1 MLKNTQQRLFLS
13 HILPILITT
22 SLAGLA
28 LLYVIDGQ
36 TSHIIQVGNIT
47 GDTVLNLYAHLRFL
61 TVTIVTGEWIL
72 GAFLSW
78 ILVREMKSLPGKS
91 TKKTH
96 PSPEGQPFGPSTE
109 ESTRQIHSSLGSR
122 NQISMQTTPL
132 KKLHRQ
138 ISENRQHKLRFT
150 TDSDSGKEITSSA
163 GSSV

>member
-13 HILPILITT
+13 HILPILIST

-78 ILVREMKSLPGKS
+78 VLVREMKSLPGKS

-96 PSPEGQPFGPSTE
+96 PSPEGQLSGPSTE

-122 NQISMQTTPL
+122 N
-132 KKLHRQ
+132 
-138 ISENRQHKLRFT
+138 
-150 TDSDSGKEITSSA
+150 
-163 GSSV
+163 